1 MIIFSIAC
9 CAQKSYLP
17 FGKTSVE
24 PGYCLQASIAFCIN
38 GTALIRLSGFKPK
51 SDTEIILLAEML
63 FAQSKS
69 ADSKH
74 VFNDRNVLMC
84 FYSLIGV
91 NR

>member
-1 MIIFSIAC
+1 
-9 CAQKSYLP
+9 
-17 FGKTSVE
+17 VE